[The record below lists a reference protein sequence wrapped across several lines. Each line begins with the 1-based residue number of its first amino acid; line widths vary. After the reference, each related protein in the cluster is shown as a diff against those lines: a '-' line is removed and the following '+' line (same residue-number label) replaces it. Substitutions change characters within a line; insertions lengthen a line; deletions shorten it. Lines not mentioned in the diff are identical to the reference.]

1 MASETPSVSAQSTS
15 SALKTS
21 ETELRG
27 ALQGI
32 TLLGEV
38 AVEFRGHLSHPPADH
53 EAVPTIQEWQGL
65 NQQVQGWYG
74 NASTL
79 LTGWEQRE
87 SISTAALQKTQSDV
101 ESLRKSLQDERNAMA
116 AERARLADER
126 DAVTAEAHSDVE
138 SLRKSLQNERDAV
151 AAERTKLANERDAV
165 AAERAKLTE
174 EYKKVLASGGQLVD
188 SMNAAKSAERS
199 YRKKGTQILW
209 GLNEV
214 QRKRVEWLE
223 TFKQGL
229 NVELSKVQE

>member
-38 AVEFRGHLSHPPADH
+38 AVEFRGHLSDPPADH

-87 SISTAALQKTQSDV
+87 SIATATLQKTQSDV
-101 ESLRKSLQDERNAMA
+101 ESLRKSLQNERDAMA
-116 AERARLADER
+116 AERAQLAD
-126 DAVTAEAHSDVE
+126 
-138 SLRKSLQNERDAV
+138 
-151 AAERTKLANERDAV
+151 ERDAV
-165 AAERAKLTE
+165 AAERAKLTD
-174 EYKKVLASGGQLVD
+174 EYKKVLASGVQLVD
-188 SMNAAKSAERS
+188 NMNAAKSAERS
-199 YRKKGTQILW
+199 YRKKGTEILW

-214 QRKRVEWLE
+214 QRKRVEWVE